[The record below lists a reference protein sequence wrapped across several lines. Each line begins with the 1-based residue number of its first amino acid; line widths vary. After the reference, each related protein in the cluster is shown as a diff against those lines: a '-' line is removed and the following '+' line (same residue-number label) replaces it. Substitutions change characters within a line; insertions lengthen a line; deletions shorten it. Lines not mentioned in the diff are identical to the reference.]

1 MEIDNII
8 KNSGWMQE
16 SVDGI
21 PNTELDIIQPE
32 IIQSASKWDAAV
44 QAK

>member
-1 MEIDNII
+1 MEMDNII

-21 PNTELDIIQPE
+21 PNRELDFIQPE
-32 IIQSASKWDAAV
+32 TIQSASKLDAAV